1 MIEKRKKNKKD
12 DKISEIY
19 KIPIL
24 EISQALNNKNKEI
37 IYKYGNNIINKSQI
51 YNLKYEN
58 KILYRNIKLIEKNS
72 PIILKKNKIRKM
84 YKDNYFLYNQ
94 SLRMN
99 KTASYLDVLKS
110 ELSKRS
116 KKNSYENKINLKEKK
131 FEEKKTLLEEKIKQK
146 ENKINTIKKINSNSI
161 SARNNENNKKFKIK
175 EIKIKMIKLFKENKD
190 NICEKFERK
199 NEIFNQKLKNYF
211 ESEKFIKNKILE

>member
-99 KTASYLDVLKS
+99 KTESYLDVLKS

-116 KKNSYENKINLKEKK
+116 KKK
-131 FEEKKTLLEEKIKQK
+131 
-146 ENKINTIKKINSNSI
+146 
-161 SARNNENNKKFKIK
+161 
-175 EIKIKMIKLFKENKD
+175 
-190 NICEKFERK
+190 
-199 NEIFNQKLKNYF
+199 
-211 ESEKFIKNKILE
+211 